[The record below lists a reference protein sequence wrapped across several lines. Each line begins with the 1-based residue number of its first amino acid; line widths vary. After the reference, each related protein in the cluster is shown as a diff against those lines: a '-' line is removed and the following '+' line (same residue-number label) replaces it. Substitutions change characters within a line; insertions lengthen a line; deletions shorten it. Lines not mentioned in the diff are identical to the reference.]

1 MKMCICV
8 CPTASKTLAGRVIA
22 EGWVGMLKKEIFNLA
37 DTRGLLFGDR
47 KICQSVRGWK
57 WKREEKTAI
66 LFFLVC
72 ENIHNKVYHFNHY

>member
-47 KICQSVRGWK
+47 KICQSVRG
-57 WKREEKTAI
+57 
-66 LFFLVC
+66 
-72 ENIHNKVYHFNHY
+72 